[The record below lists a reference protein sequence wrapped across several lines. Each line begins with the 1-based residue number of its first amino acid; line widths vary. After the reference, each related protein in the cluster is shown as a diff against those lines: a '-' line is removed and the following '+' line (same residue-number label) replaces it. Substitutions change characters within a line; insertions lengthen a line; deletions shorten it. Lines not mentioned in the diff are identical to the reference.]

1 MAIPLRTGYPD
12 CDPLNPLNPREL
24 AESDHDLMVRFLSD
38 LDDGKLSGAREAL
51 GVMVR
56 RPEAAQM
63 LWKRFSSLRQE
74 NLKLREFETKW
85 NAAMELMA
93 AIGRPK

>member
-1 MAIPLRTGYPD
+1 
-12 CDPLNPLNPREL
+12 
-24 AESDHDLMVRFLSD
+24 
-38 LDDGKLSGAREAL
+38 
-51 GVMVR
+51 
-56 RPEAAQM
+56 M
-63 LWKRFSSLRQE
+63 LWRRFSSLRQE